1 VAPISS
7 PKIYL
12 PTAGAPVRLL
22 SLLCLAT
29 VFLPLAGFAAV
40 PAAGDWLPVAEVRA
54 GMQGYGLT
62 VFQGARIDT
71 FQVRVLGVQRN
82 VRAAGS
88 LILVEVSGHD
98 LERSAIPQGMS
109 GSPVYLQDRFA
120 GAVAFGWA
128 GALRPIAGL
137 TPADDILALPT
148 REGAETPSGAG
159 TMAPSVSPR
168 SLLHQ
173 GEPATA
179 LAADIFAEPVLTP
192 GDGTPA
198 GADMTAG
205 TGPAWPDPADL
216 AARLLAPW
224 FASDPGAA
232 QTWQPLS
239 PSFIYRPLAGG
250 PVQSAVASG
259 QSAADPQRLLPG
271 SACAIPLVMGDALL
285 GAIGTTTWVADD
297 RVLLLGHP
305 FMQRGP
311 LSLPLATADIVT
323 VFPSRQM
330 SFKMG
335 SIGAVVGTVSHDQRA
350 GVVGQLGRSPD
361 LIPVSVTVQ
370 GSPGSDHY
378 SFQVARDPLLTPTMV
393 FWSLYSSLLVR
404 GDDMSLQTI
413 HYDLQT
419 SWRYRSSDREESIR
433 LTGAV
438 AGPGGAMSLVPEW
451 MAPLQIL
458 MSNRHAPLDLV
469 AVTAD
474 LRVSRPMAMATI
486 TSLVAPDQA
495 RAGDT
500 IEVVLTLEPRRG
512 ETRRLPWRLD
522 LPAHLP
528 AGPYRLVVASAR
540 ELFALEAERAAGRF
554 ADANLD
560 ATLELIRTPRAATDL
575 VLLVLAPP
583 SGVVVGGR
591 ELAGLPGSVSHLLQ
605 ADGSGRVSPTLA
617 SIVTSA
623 RRGSEYVLQGHVV
636 RDLRLVKM
644 TEPLREDTRP

>member
-1 VAPISS
+1 MAPISP
-7 PKIYL
+7 PKMF
-12 PTAGAPVRLL
+12 PPAAGTPERLL
-22 SLLCLAT
+22 PLLCLVT
-29 VFLPLAGFAAV
+29 VFFPLAVFASG
-40 PAAGDWLPVAEVRA
+40 PAAIDWLPVAEVRA

-82 VRAAGS
+82 VRAAGN
-88 LILVEVSGHD
+88 LILVEVAGHD
-98 LERSAIPQGMS
+98 LELSAIPQGMS
-109 GSPVYLQDRFA
+109 GSPVYLQGRFA

-137 TPADDILALPT
+137 TPADDILALPAG
-148 REGAETPSGAG
+148 EVAETPAGSGVMTPA
-159 TMAPSVSPR
+159 VSPR
-168 SLLHQ
+168 SLLQQ

-179 LAADIFAEPVLTP
+179 LAAAIFAGSVLP
-192 GDGTPA
+192 PDGDAPA
-198 GADMTAG
+198 AAG
-205 TGPAWPDPADL
+205 ITTHTGPAWPDPADL

-224 FASDPGAA
+224 FGSDAAAA
-232 QTWQPLS
+232 QTWQPLP
-239 PSFIYRPLAGG
+239 PSFIYSPLAGG
-250 PVQSAVASG
+250 PVQSVVATG
-259 QSAADPQRLLPG
+259 MSAADSNPLIPG

-285 GAIGTTTWVADD
+285 GAIGTTTWVDGD

-361 LIPVSVTVQ
+361 LVPVSVTVQ
-370 GSPGSDHY
+370 RSPTSDHF

-393 FWSLYSSLLVR
+393 FWALYSSLLVR

-419 SWRYRSSDREESIR
+419 SWRYRISDREESIR
-433 LTGAV
+433 LKGAV
-438 AGPGGAMSLVPEW
+438 AGPGGAMSLMPEW

-458 MSNRHAPLDLV
+458 MSNRHAPLDLI

-474 LRVSRPMAMATI
+474 LKVSRPMAVAAI

-522 LPAHLP
+522 LPAHLS

-540 ELFALEAERAAGRF
+540 DLFALEAERAAGRF
-554 ADANLD
+554 ADANLT

-575 VLLVLAPP
+575 VLLLLAPP

-605 ADGSGRVSPTLA
+605 ADGSGRVSRTLA
-617 SIVTSA
+617 SIVTRVS
-623 RRGSEYVLQGHVV
+623 RGSEYVLQGHVV
-636 RDLRLVKM
+636 RDLHLVKR
-644 TEPLREDTRP
+644 TDPLREDTRP